1 MPWPPAPIAISDLCN
16 RLLESLKMSVASGS
30 LTVRRLAKEIGVSQP
45 HMQNIMNGKRAL
57 TITMA
62 DRLLEFQR
70 RSVLDLTT
78 ASELGEAL
86 RLATDSSGDSGVV
99 RHVPILSGVL
109 GPGHPF
115 PELGGDAAWTPLPVK
130 AVAHV
135 VRPVFAELGSDAEL
149 ARVFPGVS
157 FALMDLSGGA
167 RAEIVHDR
175 WYAIK
180 WSGGGW
186 IRRLRLEQGRL
197 LILRQEGLRRA
208 LGPDRIELGASRLE
222 EHVRALIVWLGDDPR
237 RANPLRDSGYL
248 VPPPA
253 EDS

>member
-57 TITMA
+57 TIAMA

-70 RSVLDLTT
+70 RSVLDLAT

-86 RLATDSSGDSGVV
+86 RLASDNAGNSGIV
-99 RHVPILSGVL
+99 RHVPILPGLL

-115 PELGGDAAWTPLPVK
+115 PELGRDAVWTALPVK
-130 AVAHV
+130 AVAHIA
-135 VRPVFAELGSDAEL
+135 RPVFAELGSDAEL

-157 FALMDLSGGA
+157 FALLDVSSEV
-167 RAEIVHDR
+167 RAEIAHDR

-186 IRRLRLEQGRL
+186 IRRLRLERGRL
-197 LILRQEGLRRA
+197 LILQQEGLRRS
-208 LGPDRIELGASRLE
+208 LGPDSIDVGTSRIE
-222 EHVRALIVWLGDDPR
+222 EHVRAMIVWMGDDPR
-237 RANPLRDSGYL
+237 RANPLRNSGYL
-248 VPPPA
+248 IPPPA

>member
-1 MPWPPAPIAISDLCN
+1 
-16 RLLESLKMSVASGS
+16 LESLKMSVASGS

-57 TITMA
+57 TIEVA
-62 DRLLEFQR
+62 DRLLEYQH
-70 RSVLDLTT
+70 RSVLTLAM

-86 RLATDSSGDSGVV
+86 KEAANNSANAGIV
-99 RHVPILSGVL
+99 RHVPILSGLL

-115 PELGGDAAWTPLPVK
+115 PELGGDAAWTPLPVR

-135 VRPVFAELGSDAEL
+135 VHPVFAELGSDAEL

-157 FALMDLSGGA
+157 FALMDLSGA
-167 RAEIVHDR
+167 VRAEIVQDR

-186 IRRLRLEQGRL
+186 IRRLRQEPGRL
-197 LILRQEGLRRA
+197 LVLKQEGLRHA
-208 LGPDRIELGASRLE
+208 LGPDRIELGGSGVE
-222 EHVRALIVWLGDDPR
+222 EHVQALIVWLGEDPR
-237 RANPLRDSGYL
+237 RANPLGDSGYL

>member
-57 TITMA
+57 TMAMA
-62 DRLLEFQR
+62 DRLLEFQH
-70 RSVLDLTT
+70 RSVLDLAT

-86 RLATDSSGDSGVV
+86 KLVADNSGIV
-99 RHVPILSGVL
+99 RHVPILSGLL

-115 PELGGDAAWTPLPVK
+115 PELGGDAAWTPLPVR
-130 AVAHV
+130 AVAHIV
-135 VRPVFAELGSDAEL
+135 HPVFAELGWDAEL

-157 FALMDLSGGA
+157 FALMDLSGEA
-167 RAEIVHDR
+167 RAKIAQDR
-175 WYAIK
+175 WYAVK

-186 IRRLRLEQGRL
+186 IRQLRLERGRL
-197 LILRQEGLRRA
+197 LVLRQEGLRRA
-208 LGPDRIELGASRLE
+208 LGPDRIDLGASRIE
-222 EHVRALIVWLGDDPR
+222 EHVRALIVWLGEDPR
-237 RANPLRDSGYL
+237 HANPLRDSGYL

-253 EDS
+253 DDS